1 MRNVSMKK
9 ILFMFVVA
17 AMFSC
22 NSKSQEA
29 TSAGTDEQPKDSD
42 SKVTLLFIGDMM
54 QHDGQIKAARQA
66 DGTYAYHCF
75 DKVKPIIESADVAI
89 ANLEVTHAGPPHKGY
104 PRFCAP
110 DEYLYAIHNAG
121 VDVLL
126 TANNHCCD
134 TGKKGLE
141 RTIDL
146 LDSLKIPHLGTYKNA
161 AERDRTYP
169 LMVEKNGIK
178 IALLNY
184 TYGTNGIPT
193 PQGNIVNLDN
203 DREQIKKDIAKAK
216 SMNPDVII
224 ANMHWGIE
232 YVLLPNSQQKEF
244 AQWLLDQGVDHVIG
258 GHPHV
263 IQPAEVRQNAKTG
276 EKNLVVYSLGNYV
289 SNMTKPNCTGGLMV
303 KLELEKKN
311 GKVGYAGSSYGFV
324 WVSRPAHNGK
334 DFMIWPADNNEGM
347 NNAEKAASATFFSNM
362 RAHMQ
367 KNCVGIGEWK

>member
-1 MRNVSMKK
+1 MKK
-9 ILFMFVVA
+9 ILLLFVVA
-17 AMFSC
+17 LMFSC
-22 NSKSQEA
+22 NSKSQESPNSNA
-29 TSAGTDEQPKDSD
+29 DAQPQDSD
-42 SKVTLLFIGDMM
+42 TKVTLLFIGDMM
-54 QHDGQIKAARQA
+54 QHQGQINAAHQS
-66 DGTYAYHCF
+66 DGSYVYHCF
-75 DKVKPIIESADVAI
+75 DKVKPIIESADIAI
-89 ANLEVTHAGPPHKGY
+89 ANLEVTHAGPPFKGY

-110 DEYLYAIHNAG
+110 DEYLYAIRDAG

-141 RTIDL
+141 RTISL

-161 AERDRTYP
+161 AERERTYP
-169 LMVEKNGIK
+169 LIVEKNGIK

-193 PQGNIVNLDN
+193 PQGNVVNLDT
-203 DREQIKKDIAKAK
+203 DREQMKKDIAKAK

-224 ANMHWGIE
+224 ANMHWGVE
-232 YVLLPNSQQKEF
+232 YVLLPNSQQKEL

-263 IQPAEVRQNAKTG
+263 IQPAEVRQNVQTG
-276 EKNLVVYSLGNYV
+276 AKNLVVYSLGNYV

-303 KLELEKKN
+303 KLELERKS
-311 GKVGYAGSSYGFV
+311 GKVGYADSSYGFV
-324 WVSRPAHNGK
+324 WVSRPTHNGK
-334 DFMIWPADNNEGM
+334 DYMIWPTNDTEGM
-347 NNAEKAASATFFSNM
+347 NATEKSASATFFSNM

-367 KNCVGIGEWK
+367 KNCVGISEWN